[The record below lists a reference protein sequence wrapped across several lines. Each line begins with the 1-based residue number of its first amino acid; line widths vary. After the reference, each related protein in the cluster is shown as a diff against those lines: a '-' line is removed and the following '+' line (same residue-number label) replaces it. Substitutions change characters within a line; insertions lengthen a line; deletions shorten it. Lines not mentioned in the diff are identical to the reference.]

1 MKFLLKTIIRN
12 FARRPV
18 TNLINLL
25 GLAISFTL
33 VIILSV
39 YCYSE
44 LTTDRNHK
52 NGDRIYLYLPSA
64 DRIYTPGI
72 LKENI
77 DAKVPGVESVIR
89 IVGTWEPP
97 VFQAENGNPFT
108 SHLLFADE
116 DFFKLFSYHFI
127 KGDPQSALKDP
138 MTVVIT
144 KKLSEQ
150 LFGTTES
157 VGKTVRFNNGRRE
170 LSVGAII
177 EEPEQNSCL
186 SLSAVSSMAT
196 QKIIQGESG
205 EFTDWGWCDFQTF
218 LLLNNGINP
227 IEAGKTILN
236 IIPED
241 YQKEYKDAR
250 LVPLN
255 KVYFS
260 KFALLGND
268 FLVTGDKKKVM
279 ILLMVATLV
288 LIIALVNFF
297 NISSSQW
304 LERIRQTGIL
314 KIIGV
319 RRSTI
324 LLNVLAEAFIFF
336 LAALLIATDLVNII
350 SSGIRNYTGI
360 HYSSW
365 LTSSP
370 GFIIISLASILVLSV
385 IFSII
390 PALRISSSKAI
401 DNLKSTLNPIKSR
414 FSFSGILVT
423 MQFTIA
429 IILIA
434 FTLLV
439 QKQVRF
445 GSSNLGFNQKNII
458 GIKLTPQ
465 IDQKKEVL
473 KKLLLEKPIIREVS
487 FSQFY
492 PGKDNSYRTVQMDS
506 NGEKKELN
514 FDLFSADA
522 VFFKMMGLKLVKGR
536 FYTDTLSTDK
546 LKVVVNEAFLREHN
560 IGNPLGIKF
569 SMSNR
574 EYEIIGVVKDFHF
587 KPINKSIT
595 SLAIRN
601 EPYASYCL
609 VNLQTAGFKSL
620 NSLIRDIKASASEL
634 SPSFPVEV
642 NFLDQA
648 IENMYQSELEFR
660 HTFSL
665 FAACAIVICCL
676 GILAMS
682 LFASQRRI
690 KEIGIRKVN
699 GARISE
705 ILAML
710 NSDFIKCV
718 GIAFMIASPVAW
730 YAMHKWLQSYAYK
743 TELSWWIFG
752 LAGIIALGIALLTV
766 SWQSWRAATKNRV
779 EALRY
784 D

>member
-1 MKFLLKTIIRN
+1 MKYLFKTIFRN
-12 FARRPV
+12 FTRRPV
-18 TNLINLL
+18 TNLINLI

-44 LTTDRNHK
+44 LTTDNFQK
-52 NGDRIYLYLPSA
+52 NGDRVYLYLPSA

-77 DAKVPGVESVIR
+77 DKKVPGVESAIR
-89 IVGTWEPP
+89 MVGTWESP
-97 VFQAENGNPFT
+97 VFQAENGNPVT

-116 DFFKLFSYHFI
+116 GFFKLFSYTFI
-127 KGDPQSALKDP
+127 EGDPQSVFKDP

-150 LFGTTES
+150 LFGSAES
-157 VGKTVRFNNGRRE
+157 LGKVIRLNNSKELTVC
-170 LSVGAII
+170 AII
-177 EEPEQNSCL
+177 EEPEANSCL

-196 QKIIQGESG
+196 QKIVQGESG
-205 EFTDWGWCDFQTF
+205 EFTEWGWCDFQTF
-218 LLLNNGINP
+218 LLLNNGTKP
-227 IEAGKTILN
+227 VDAGKTILS
-236 IIPED
+236 IIPGD
-241 YQKEYKDAR
+241 YQKDYKDAR

-268 FLVTGDKKKVM
+268 FLVTGDKNKVM
-279 ILLMVATLV
+279 ILLMVAVLV

-304 LERIRQTGIL
+304 LERIRQTGVL

-319 RRSTI
+319 SRSAI
-324 LLNVLAEAFIFF
+324 LMNILAEAFIFF

-350 SSGIRNYTGI
+350 NQGIRNYTGI
-360 HYSSW
+360 HFSSS
-365 LTSSP
+365 LIYSP
-370 GFIIISLASILVLSV
+370 GFIIISLTSILGLSV

-401 DNLKSTLNPIKSR
+401 DNLKNTLNPVKSG
-414 FSFSGILVT
+414 FSSSGILVT
-423 MQFTIA
+423 TQFTIA

-434 FTLLV
+434 FTILV
-439 QKQVRF
+439 QKQVRY

-458 GIKLTPQ
+458 AIKITPQ
-465 IDQKKEVL
+465 LDQKKEVF
-473 KKLLLEKPIIREVS
+473 KKLLHDIPAINEVS

-492 PGKDNSYRTVQMDS
+492 PGKDMAYRTVQMDL

-514 FDLFSADA
+514 FDLMSADA

-536 FYTDTLSTDK
+536 FYSDTLSTDK
-546 LKVVVNEAFLREHN
+546 LKIVVNESFLREHN
-560 IGNPLGIKF
+560 LSNSLGIKF
-569 SMSNR
+569 MMNNR
-574 EYEIIGVVKDFHF
+574 EYEITGVIKDFHF
-587 KPINKSIT
+587 KPINKAIT
-595 SLAIRN
+595 PLVIRN

-609 VNLQTAGFKSL
+609 VNLMTASFKSL

-648 IENMYQSELEFR
+648 IENMYQSELSFR

-665 FAACAIVICCL
+665 FAGCAIVICCL
-676 GILAMS
+676 GILALS

-705 ILAML
+705 ILVML
-710 NSDFIKCV
+710 NSNFVKWV
-718 GIAFMIASPVAW
+718 GISFIIACPVAW

-743 TELSWWIFG
+743 TEISWWIFII
-752 LAGIIALGIALLTV
+752 AGIMALFIALLTV
-766 SWQSWRAATKNRV
+766 SWQSWRAATRNPV

-784 D
+784 E

>member
-1 MKFLLKTIIRN
+1 MKYLFKTIIRN
-12 FARRPV
+12 FTRRPV

-44 LTTDRNHK
+44 LTTDRMHK
-52 NGDRIYLYLPSA
+52 NGDRVYLYLPSA
-64 DRIYTPGI
+64 DRIYTPGV

-77 DAKVPGVESVIR
+77 EARVPGVESVIR
-89 IVGTWEPP
+89 IVGTWEAP
-97 VFQAENGNPFT
+97 VFQAENGNPIT

-116 DFFKLFSYHFI
+116 AFFKLFSYKFI
-127 KGDPQSALKDP
+127 QGDPESALKDP

-150 LFGTTES
+150 LFGSSES
-157 VGKTVRFNNGRRE
+157 LGKIIRFNNTRE
-170 LSVGAII
+170 LAVSGVI
-177 EEPEQNSCL
+177 EEPEMNSCL
-186 SLSAVSSMAT
+186 SLTAVSSMST
-196 QKIIQGESG
+196 QRIVQGESG
-205 EFTDWGWCDFQTF
+205 DYTEWGWCDFQTF
-218 LLLNNGINP
+218 ILLHNGTNP
-227 IEAGKTILN
+227 VDAGKTIMN

-241 YQKEYKDAR
+241 FKKDYKDAR

-260 KFALLGND
+260 KFALFGND
-268 FLVTGDKKKVM
+268 YLVTGDKNKVM
-279 ILLMVATLV
+279 ILLLVAVLV
-288 LIIALVNFF
+288 LIIAMVNFF
-297 NISSSQW
+297 NISSAQW
-304 LERIRQTGIL
+304 LERIRQTGVL
-314 KIIGV
+314 KIVGV
-319 RRSTI
+319 SLSTI
-324 LLNVLAEAFIFF
+324 LLNVLSEAFIFF
-336 LAALLIATDLVNII
+336 LAALLIAMDLVNII
-350 SSGIRNYTGI
+350 STGIRNYTGI
-360 HYSSW
+360 HYSTS
-365 LTSSP
+365 LTTSS
-370 GFIIISLASILVLSV
+370 GFIIASLISVIVLS
-385 IFSII
+385 I
-390 PALRISSSKAI
+390 ISSIVPAFRLSSSRAT
-401 DNLKSTLNPIKSR
+401 DNLKNTLTPGKSG
-414 FSFSGILVT
+414 FSFSGALVT

-429 IILIA
+429 IVLIA
-434 FTLLV
+434 FTVLV

-458 GIKLTPQ
+458 AVKITPQ
-465 IDQKKEVL
+465 LDPKKEVF
-473 KKLLLEKPIIREVS
+473 KKVLLEKPAINEVS

-492 PGKDNSYRTVQMDS
+492 PGKDFQYRTVELDL

-522 VFFKMMGLKLVKGR
+522 AFFKLMGLELVNGR
-536 FYTDTLSTDK
+536 FYTDSLSTDK
-546 LKVVVNEAFLREHN
+546 LKIVVNETFLHEHN
-560 IGNPLGIKF
+560 LGDPLGIKF
-569 SMSNR
+569 NMNNR

-587 KPINKSIT
+587 RAVNKSIT
-595 SLAIRN
+595 PLAIRN

-609 VNLQTAGFKSL
+609 LNLQTASFKSL
-620 NSLIRDIKASASEL
+620 NSLLREIKASASEF

-648 IENMYQSELEFR
+648 IENMYQKELEFR

-665 FAACAIVICCL
+665 FAVCAIVICCL

-705 ILAML
+705 ILTML
-710 NSDFIKCV
+710 NSDFIKWV
-718 GIAFMIASPVAW
+718 AIAFVIASPIAW
-730 YAMHKWLQSYAYK
+730 YTMHKWLQSFAYK

-752 LAGIIALGIALLTV
+752 LAAIIALGIAMLTV
-766 SWQSWRAATKNRV
+766 SWQSWRAATRNPV

-784 D
+784 E

>member
-1 MKFLLKTIIRN
+1 MKYLFKTIIRN
-12 FARRPV
+12 FTHRPV
-18 TNLINLL
+18 INMINLL

-44 LTTDRNHK
+44 LTTDRYHK
-52 NGDRIYLYLPSA
+52 NGDRVYLYLPSA

-72 LKENI
+72 LKEDI
-77 DAKVPGVESVIR
+77 DLKVPGVESAIR

-97 VFQAENGNPFT
+97 VFQTENGNPVT
-108 SHLLFADE
+108 SRLLFADE
-116 DFFKLFSYHFI
+116 DFFKFFSYNFI
-127 KGDPQSALKDP
+127 EGNAQSALKDP

-150 LFGTTES
+150 LFGSEES
-157 VGKTVRFNNGRRE
+157 VGKVIKLNNSKELTVCA
-170 LSVGAII
+170 VI
-177 EEPEQNSCL
+177 EEPEKNSCL
-186 SLSAVSSMAT
+186 SLSAISSMAT
-196 QKIIQGESG
+196 QKLVQGESG
-205 EFTDWGWCDFQTF
+205 EFTEWGWSDFQTF
-218 LLLNNGINP
+218 LLLKNGINP
-227 IEAGKTILN
+227 ADAGKTILN
-236 IIPED
+236 IIPD
-241 YQKEYKDAR
+241 DLKKEYKEAR

-279 ILLMVATLV
+279 ILLMVAVMV

-304 LERIRQTGIL
+304 FERIRQTGVL

-319 RRSTI
+319 GQSTI
-324 LLNVLAEAFIFF
+324 LMNVLAEAFIFF
-336 LAALLIATDLVNII
+336 LAALLIAADLVNII
-350 SSGIRNYTGI
+350 NPGIRNYTGI
-360 HYSSW
+360 HYSSS

-370 GFIIISLASILVLSV
+370 GFIITSLAGILVLSV
-385 IFSII
+385 FFSII
-390 PALRISSSKAI
+390 PAVRISSSKAI
-401 DNLKSTLNPIKSR
+401 DNLKNTLEPVKSR

-434 FTLLV
+434 FTVLV

-458 GIKLTPQ
+458 VIKITPQ
-465 IDQKKEVL
+465 LDPKKEVF
-473 KKLLLEKPIIREVS
+473 KKLLLEKPAIKEIS

-492 PGKDNSYRTVQMDS
+492 PGKDMSYRTVQMDL
-506 NGEKKELN
+506 NGDKKELN

-522 VFFKMMGLKLVKGR
+522 VFFNMMGLKLVKGR
-536 FYTDTLSTDK
+536 LYSDTLSTDK
-546 LKVVVNEAFLREHN
+546 LKVVVNETFLREHN
-560 IGNPLGIKF
+560 LVNPLGIKF
-569 SMSNR
+569 SMNNR

-587 KPINKSIT
+587 KPVNKSIT
-595 SLAIRN
+595 PLAIRN
-601 EPYASYCL
+601 ESYASYCL
-609 VNLQTAGFKSL
+609 VNLQTASYKSL
-620 NSLIRDIKASASEL
+620 NTLIRDIKASASEL

-648 IENMYQSELEFR
+648 IQNMYQSELEFR

-665 FAACAIVICCL
+665 FAGCAIVICCL

-682 LFASQRRI
+682 LFASHRRI

-699 GARISE
+699 GARIAE

-710 NSDFIKCV
+710 NSGFVKWV
-718 GIAFMIASPVAW
+718 GIAFVIASPIAW
-730 YAMHKWLQSYAYK
+730 YSMHNWLQGFAYK

-752 LAGIIALGIALLTV
+752 LAGLIALCIALLTV
-766 SWQSWRAATKNRV
+766 SWQSWRAATRNPV

-784 D
+784 E

>member
-1 MKFLLKTIIRN
+1 MKYLFKTIIRN
-12 FARRPV
+12 FTRKPA

-33 VIILSV
+33 VIILSI

-44 LTTDRNHK
+44 LTTDNYHK
-52 NGDRIYLYLPSA
+52 NGDRVYLYLPSA
-64 DRIYTPGI
+64 DRNYTPGV

-77 DAKVPGVESVIR
+77 DTKVPGIESAIR

-97 VFQAENGNPFT
+97 VFQGENGNPVT

-116 DFFKLFSYHFI
+116 DFFKFFSYNFI
-127 KGDPQSALKDP
+127 EGDAQSVLKDP

-144 KKLSEQ
+144 KNLSQQ
-150 LFGTTES
+150 LFGSAEPL
-157 VGKTVRFNNGRRE
+157 GKIIRFNNSKE
-170 LSVGAII
+170 LTVCAVI
-177 EEPEQNSCL
+177 EEPEKNSCL
-186 SLSAVSSMAT
+186 SISAISSMST
-196 QKIIQGESG
+196 QKLVQGESG
-205 EFTDWGWCDFQTF
+205 EFTDWGWSDFQTF
-218 LLLNNGINP
+218 LLLNNGTNP
-227 IEAGKTILN
+227 SDVGKTILN
-236 IIPED
+236 IIPAD
-241 YQKEYKDAR
+241 FQKEYKEAR

-268 FLVTGDKKKVM
+268 YLVTGDKKKVM
-279 ILLMVATLV
+279 VLLMVAVLV

-304 LERIRQTGIL
+304 FERIRQTGIL

-319 RRSTI
+319 SRSKI
-324 LLNVLAEAFIFF
+324 LLNILAEAFIFF
-336 LAALLIATDLVNII
+336 LVALLISVDLVNLINP
-350 SSGIRNYTGI
+350 GIRYYTGI
-360 HYSSW
+360 RYSSS

-370 GFIIISLASILVLSV
+370 GFIISSLTGILVLSV
-385 IFSII
+385 VFSII

-401 DNLKSTLNPIKSR
+401 DNLKNTLTPVKSN
-414 FSFSGILVT
+414 FSFRGLLVT

-434 FTLLV
+434 FTVLV

-445 GSSNLGFNQKNII
+445 GSSNLGFDQKNII
-458 GIKLTPQ
+458 SIKITSQL
-465 IDQKKEVL
+465 DQKKEVF
-473 KKLLLEKPIIREVS
+473 KKLLLEKPAIKEVS

-492 PGKDNSYRTVQMDS
+492 PGKETSFRTVQMDL

-522 VFFKMMGLKLVKGR
+522 VFFRMLGLKLVEGR
-536 FYTDTLSTDK
+536 FYSDTLSTDK
-546 LKVVVNEAFLREHN
+546 LKVVVNETFIREHN
-560 IGNPLGIKF
+560 LINPLGIKF
-569 SMSNR
+569 SMNNR
-574 EYEIIGVVKDFHF
+574 EYEIIGVFKDFHF
-587 KPINKSIT
+587 KPVNKSIT
-595 SLAIRN
+595 PLAIRN

-609 VNLQTAGFKSL
+609 VNLHTASFKSL
-620 NSLIRDIKASASEL
+620 NTLIRDIKASASEL

-648 IENMYQSELEFR
+648 IQNMYQSELEFR

-665 FAACAIVICCL
+665 FAGCAIVICCL

-699 GARISE
+699 GARIAE
-705 ILAML
+705 ILVML
-710 NSDFIKCV
+710 NRDFAKWV
-718 GIAFMIASPVAW
+718 GISFLIACPLAL
-730 YAMHKWLQSYAYK
+730 YAMHRWLQSYAYK
-743 TELSWWIFG
+743 TELSWWIFV
-752 LAGIIALGIALLTV
+752 LAGLSALVIALLTV
-766 SWQSWRAATKNRV
+766 SWQSWRAATRNPV

-784 D
+784 E

>member
-1 MKFLLKTIIRN
+1 MKYLFKTIIRN
-12 FARRPV
+12 FTHRPV
-18 TNLINLL
+18 TNMINLL
-25 GLAISFTL
+25 GLSVSFTL

-44 LTTDRNHK
+44 LTTDKNHK
-52 NGDRIYLYLPSA
+52 NGDRVYLYLPSA

-77 DAKVPGVESVIR
+77 DLKVPGVESSIR

-97 VFQAENGNPFT
+97 VFQTENGNPVT

-116 DFFKLFSYHFI
+116 GFFKLFSYNFI
-127 KGDPQSALKDP
+127 EGNAQSALKDP

-144 KKLSEQ
+144 KKLSQQ
-150 LFGTTES
+150 LFGSAEPL
-157 VGKTVRFNNGRRE
+157 GKIIRFNNSKE
-170 LSVGAII
+170 LTVCAVI
-177 EEPEQNSCL
+177 EEPEKNSCL
-186 SLSAVSSMAT
+186 SLSAISSMAT
-196 QKIIQGESG
+196 QKIIQGEAG
-205 EFTDWGWCDFQTF
+205 EFTEWGWSDFQTF

-227 IEAGKTILN
+227 ADAGKTILN
-236 IIPED
+236 IIPGD
-241 YQKEYKDAR
+241 FQKEYKDAR
-250 LVPLN
+250 LVPLKN
-255 KVYFS
+255 IYFS

-268 FLVTGDKKKVM
+268 YLVTGDKKKVM
-279 ILLMVATLV
+279 ILLMVAVLV
-288 LIIALVNFF
+288 LTIALVNFF

-304 LERIRQTGIL
+304 LERIRQTGVL

-319 RRSTI
+319 SRSTI

-336 LAALLIATDLVNII
+336 LTALLIAADLVNII
-350 SSGIRNYTGI
+350 NTAILNYTGI
-360 HYSSW
+360 HYSSS

-370 GFIIISLASILVLSV
+370 GFIITSLTSILVLSV
-385 IFSII
+385 VFSII

-401 DNLKSTLNPIKSR
+401 DNLKNTLSPAKSN
-414 FSFSGILVT
+414 FSFRGVLVT
-423 MQFTIA
+423 LQFTIA

-434 FTLLV
+434 FTVLV

-458 GIKLTPQ
+458 AIKITPQ
-465 IDQKKEVL
+465 LDPKKEVF
-473 KKLLLEKPIIREVS
+473 KKLLLEKPAIKEVS

-492 PGKDNSYRTVQMDS
+492 PGKDTQFRTVQINL

-514 FDLFSADA
+514 FDLLSADA
-522 VFFKMMGLKLVKGR
+522 VFFKMLGLKLVEGR
-536 FYTDTLSTDK
+536 FYSDTLSTDK
-546 LKVVVNEAFLREHN
+546 LKILVNETFIHEHN
-560 IGNPLGIKF
+560 LVNPLGIKF
-569 SMSNR
+569 SMNNR

-587 KPINKSIT
+587 KPVNKSIT
-595 SLAIRN
+595 PLVIRN

-609 VNLQTAGFKSL
+609 VNLQTSSFKFL
-620 NSLIRDIKASASEL
+620 NTLIRNIKDAASEL

-648 IENMYQSELEFR
+648 IQNMYQSELEFR

-665 FAACAIVICCL
+665 FAGCAIVICCL

-699 GARISE
+699 GARVAE
-705 ILAML
+705 ILVML
-710 NSDFIKCV
+710 NSDFVKWV
-718 GIAFMIASPVAW
+718 GIAFVVATPVAW
-730 YAMHKWLQSYAYK
+730 YSMYKWLQGFAYK

-752 LAGIIALGIALLTV
+752 LAGIIALAIALLTV
-766 SWQSWRAATKNRV
+766 SWQSLRAATRNPV

-784 D
+784 E

>member
-1 MKFLLKTIIRN
+1 MKYLFKSIIRN
-12 FARRPV
+12 FTRRPG
-18 TNLINLL
+18 TNLINLF
-25 GLAISFTL
+25 GLALSFTL

-44 LTTDRNHK
+44 LTTDRNNK
-52 NGDRIYLYLPSA
+52 NGDRVFLYVPSA

-72 LKENI
+72 LKETI
-77 DAKVPGVESVIR
+77 DTKVPAVESAIR

-97 VFQAENGNPFT
+97 VFQAENGNPVT

-116 DFFKLFSYHFI
+116 DFFKFFSYKFI
-127 KGDPQSALKDP
+127 EGDPQSALKDP

-150 LFGTTES
+150 LFGSTES
-157 VGKTVRFNNGRRE
+157 VGKIIKFNNSKD
-170 LSVGAII
+170 LTVCAII
-177 EEPEQNSCL
+177 EEPETNSCL

-196 QKIIQGESG
+196 QKIVQGESG

-218 LLLNNGINP
+218 LLLNNGTNP
-227 IEAGKTILN
+227 VDAGKTILN

-241 YQKEYKDAR
+241 YQKDYKKAQ
-250 LVPLN
+250 LVPLS

-260 KFALLGND
+260 KFAFVGND
-268 FLVTGDKKKVM
+268 YLVNGDKKKVM
-279 ILLMVATLV
+279 ILLMVAVLV
-288 LIIALVNFF
+288 LIIALVNFL

-304 LERIRQTGIL
+304 LERIRQTGVM

-319 RRSTI
+319 SRSTI
-324 LLNVLAEAFIFF
+324 LMNVLAEAFIFF
-336 LAALLIATDLVNII
+336 LVALLIATDLVNII
-350 SSGIRNYTGI
+350 NTGIRNYTGI
-360 HYSSW
+360 HYNSS

-370 GFIIISLASILVLSV
+370 GFIIISLVSIIVLSV
-385 IFSII
+385 IPSII

-401 DNLKSTLNPIKSR
+401 DNLKNTLTPANSR
-414 FSFSGILVT
+414 FSLSGVLVT

-434 FTLLV
+434 FTVLV

-445 GSSNLGFNQKNII
+445 GSSNLGFNQHNII
-458 GIKLTPQ
+458 SVKITPQ
-465 IDQKKEVL
+465 LDPKKEVF
-473 KKLLLEKPIIREVS
+473 KKLLLEKPAISKVS

-492 PGKDNSYRTVQMDS
+492 PGKDMQYRTVQMDL

-522 VFFKMMGLKLVKGR
+522 VFFKMMGLKLAKGR

-546 LKVVVNEAFLREHN
+546 LKVVVNETFLHVHN
-560 IGNPLGIKF
+560 LGNPLGIKF
-569 SMSNR
+569 SMNNR
-574 EYEIIGVVKDFHF
+574 EYEIIGVVNDFHF
-587 KPINKSIT
+587 KPVNKSIT
-595 SLAIRN
+595 PLVIRN

-609 VNLQTAGFKSL
+609 VNLQTAGLKSL
-620 NSLIRDIKASASEL
+620 SSLISDIKASASEL

-665 FAACAIVICCL
+665 FAGCAIVICCL

-682 LFASQRRI
+682 LFASHRRI

-705 ILAML
+705 ILIML
-710 NSDFIKCV
+710 NRDFIKWV
-718 GIAFMIASPVAW
+718 GIAFVIASPIAW
-730 YAMHKWLQSYAYK
+730 YAMHKWLQGFAYK
-743 TELSWWIFG
+743 TELSWWIFCF
-752 LAGIIALGIALLTV
+752 AGFIALGIALLTV
-766 SWQSWRAATKNRV
+766 SWQSWRASTRNPV

-784 D
+784 E

>member
-1 MKFLLKTIIRN
+1 MKYLLKTIIRN
-12 FARRPV
+12 FIRKPA

-25 GLAISFTL
+25 GLAVSFTL

-44 LTTDRNHK
+44 LTTDNYHK
-52 NGDRIYLYLPSA
+52 NGDRVYLYLPSA
-64 DRIYTPGI
+64 DRNYTPGV

-77 DAKVPGVESVIR
+77 DTKVPGIESAIR

-97 VFQAENGNPFT
+97 VFQGESGNPVT

-116 DFFKLFSYHFI
+116 DFFKLFSYNFI
-127 KGDPQSALKDP
+127 EGDAQSALKDP

-144 KKLSEQ
+144 KKLSQQ
-150 LFGTTES
+150 LFGSAEPL
-157 VGKTVRFNNGRRE
+157 GKIIRFNNSKE
-170 LSVGAII
+170 LTVCAVI
-177 EEPEQNSCL
+177 EEPEKNSCL
-186 SLSAVSSMAT
+186 SISAISSMST
-196 QKIIQGESG
+196 QKLVQGESG
-205 EFTDWGWCDFQTF
+205 EFTDWGWSDFQTF
-218 LLLNNGINP
+218 LLLNNGTNP
-227 IEAGKTILN
+227 SDVGKTILN
-236 IIPED
+236 IIPTD
-241 YQKEYKDAR
+241 FQKEYKEAR

-268 FLVTGDKKKVM
+268 YLVTGDKKKVM
-279 ILLMVATLV
+279 VLLIVAVLV

-319 RRSTI
+319 SRSKI

-336 LAALLIATDLVNII
+336 LVALLISVDLVNLINP
-350 SSGIRNYTGI
+350 GIRYYTGI
-360 HYSSW
+360 RYSSS

-370 GFIIISLASILVLSV
+370 GFIITSLTGILVLSV
-385 IFSII
+385 VFSII

-401 DNLKSTLNPIKSR
+401 DNLKNTLTPVKSN
-414 FSFSGILVT
+414 FSFRGLLVT

-434 FTLLV
+434 FTVLV

-458 GIKLTPQ
+458 SIKITSQL
-465 IDQKKEVL
+465 DQKKEVF
-473 KKLLLEKPIIREVS
+473 KKLLLEKPAIKEVS

-492 PGKDNSYRTVQMDS
+492 PGKDTQFRTVQMDL

-522 VFFKMMGLKLVKGR
+522 VFFRMLGLKLVEGR
-536 FYTDTLSTDK
+536 FYSDTLSTDK
-546 LKVVVNEAFLREHN
+546 LKVVVNETFIREHN
-560 IGNPLGIKF
+560 LINPLGIKF
-569 SMSNR
+569 SMNNR
-574 EYEIIGVVKDFHF
+574 EYEIIGVFKDFHF
-587 KPINKSIT
+587 KPVNKSIT
-595 SLAIRN
+595 PLVIRN

-609 VNLQTAGFKSL
+609 VNLHTASFKSL
-620 NSLIRDIKASASEL
+620 NTLIRDIKASASEL

-648 IENMYQSELEFR
+648 IQNMYQSELEFR

-665 FAACAIVICCL
+665 FAGCAIVICCL

-705 ILAML
+705 ILSML
-710 NSDFIKCV
+710 NSDFIKWV
-718 GIAFMIASPVAW
+718 GIAFVIASPVAW
-730 YAMHKWLQSYAYK
+730 YSMHKWLQSFAYK

-752 LAGIIALGIALLTV
+752 LAGIIAFGIALLTV
-766 SWQSWRAATKNRV
+766 SWQSWRAATRNPV

-784 D
+784 E

>member
-1 MKFLLKTIIRN
+1 MKYLFKTIIRN
-12 FARRPV
+12 FTHRPV
-18 TNLINLL
+18 TNVINLL
-25 GLAISFTL
+25 GLAVSFSL

-39 YCYSE
+39 YCFSE

-52 NGDRIYLYLPSA
+52 NGDRVYLYLPSA

-72 LKENI
+72 LKEDI
-77 DAKVPGVESVIR
+77 DLKVPGIESTIR

-97 VFQAENGNPFT
+97 VFQAENGNPVT

-116 DFFKLFSYHFI
+116 GFFKFFSYHFI
-127 KGDPQSALKDP
+127 EGDAQSALKDP

-150 LFGTTES
+150 LFGRAEPL
-157 VGKTVRFNNGRRE
+157 GKIIKFNNSKE
-170 LSVGAII
+170 LTVCAVI
-177 EEPEQNSCL
+177 EEPEKNSCL
-186 SLSAVSSMAT
+186 SLSAISSMAT
-196 QKIIQGESG
+196 QKLVQGESG
-205 EFTDWGWCDFQTF
+205 EFTNWGWCDFQTF

-227 IEAGKTILN
+227 ADAGKTILN
-236 IIPED
+236 IIPD
-241 YQKEYKDAR
+241 DFKKEYKEAR

-255 KVYFS
+255 KIYFS

-279 ILLMVATLV
+279 ILLMVAVMV

-304 LERIRQTGIL
+304 FERIRQTGVL

-319 RRSTI
+319 GRSTI

-336 LAALLIATDLVNII
+336 LAALLIAADLVNII
-350 SSGIRNYTGI
+350 NQGIRNYTGI
-360 HYSSW
+360 HYSSS

-370 GFIIISLASILVLSV
+370 GFIITSLSSILVLSV

-401 DNLKSTLNPIKSR
+401 DNLKNTISPVKSNFSLRGVFVTL
-414 FSFSGILVT
+414 
-423 MQFTIA
+423 QFTIA

-434 FTLLV
+434 FTVLV

-458 GIKLTPQ
+458 SIKITSQL
-465 IDQKKEVL
+465 DQKKEVF
-473 KKLLLEKPIIREVS
+473 KKLLLEKPAIREIS

-492 PGKDNSYRTVQMDS
+492 PGKDTQFRTVQMNL

-522 VFFKMMGLKLVKGR
+522 VFFKMLGLKLVEGR
-536 FYTDTLSTDK
+536 FYSDTLTTDK
-546 LKVVVNEAFLREHN
+546 LKVVVNETFIREQN
-560 IGNPLGIKF
+560 LVNPLGTKF
-569 SMSNR
+569 SMNNR

-587 KPINKSIT
+587 KPVNKSIT
-595 SLAIRN
+595 PLAIRN

-609 VNLQTAGFKSL
+609 VKLQTASFKSL
-620 NSLIRDIKASASEL
+620 NTLIRDIKASASDL

-648 IENMYQSELEFR
+648 IQNMYQSELEFR

-665 FAACAIVICCL
+665 FAGCAIVICCL

-699 GARISE
+699 GARIAE

-710 NSDFIKCV
+710 NSDFVKWV
-718 GIAFMIASPVAW
+718 GIAFVIASPVAW
-730 YAMHKWLQSYAYK
+730 YSMHKWLQGFAYK
-743 TELSWWIFG
+743 TELSWWIFAV
-752 LAGIIALGIALLTV
+752 AGIMALGIALLTV
-766 SWQSWRAATKNRV
+766 SWQSWRAATRNPV

-784 D
+784 E

>member
-1 MKFLLKTIIRN
+1 MKYLFKTIIRN
-12 FARRPV
+12 FIRRPV

-25 GLAISFTL
+25 GLAVSFTL

-52 NGDRIYLYLPSA
+52 NGDRVYLYRPSA

-77 DAKVPGVESVIR
+77 DAKVPGVEAAIR
-89 IVGTWEPP
+89 ITGTWEPP
-97 VFQAENGNPFT
+97 VFQTENGDPIT

-116 DFFKLFSYHFI
+116 GFFKLFSYKFI
-127 KGDPQSALKDP
+127 EGDQQSALKDP

-150 LFGTTES
+150 LFGRAES
-157 VGKTVRFNNGRRE
+157 VGKIIKFNNSKE
-170 LSVGAII
+170 LTVCAVI
-177 EEPEQNSCL
+177 EEPETNSCL
-186 SLSAVSSMAT
+186 SLSAVSSMTT
-196 QKIIQGESG
+196 QKIVQGESG

-218 LLLNNGINP
+218 LLLNNGTNP
-227 IEAGKTILN
+227 VDAGKTILN
-236 IIPED
+236 IIPEN
-241 YQKEYKDAR
+241 YQKEYKDAS
-250 LVPLN
+250 LVPLK

-268 FLVTGDKKKVM
+268 YLITGDKKKVM
-279 ILLMVATLV
+279 ILLMVAVLV

-304 LERIRQTGIL
+304 LQRIRQTGVL

-319 RRSTI
+319 SRSTI

-350 SSGIRNYTGI
+350 NTGISNYTGI
-360 HYSSW
+360 NYSSSV
-365 LTSSP
+365 TSSP
-370 GFIIISLASILVLSV
+370 GYIISSLTSILVLSV
-385 IFSII
+385 IFSLI

-401 DNLKSTLNPIKSR
+401 NNLKNTLHPLKSGSR
-414 FSFSGILVT
+414 FSGVLVT

-434 FTLLV
+434 FTVLV
-439 QKQVRF
+439 QKQVSF
-445 GSSNLGFNQKNII
+445 GSSNLGFNQNNII
-458 GIKLTPQ
+458 SVKITQQLDG
-465 IDQKKEVL
+465 KKEVL
-473 KKLLLEKPIIREVS
+473 KKLLLEIPAIDEVS

-492 PGKDNSYRTVQMDS
+492 PGKDMSYRRVQMDF

-514 FDLFSADA
+514 FDLLSADA
-522 VFFKMMGLKLVKGR
+522 VFFRIMGLKLLKGR

-569 SMSNR
+569 NMSNR

-587 KPINKSIT
+587 KPVNKSIT

-609 VNLQTAGFKSL
+609 VNLHTASFKSL
-620 NSLIRDIKASASEL
+620 NILIRDIKAAASEL
-634 SPSFPVEV
+634 SPSFPVDV
-642 NFLDQA
+642 TFLDQA
-648 IENMYQSELEFR
+648 IENMYQSELQFR
-660 HTFSL
+660 HAFSL
-665 FAACAIVICCL
+665 FAGCAIVICCL

-690 KEIGIRKVN
+690 REIGIRKVN
-699 GARISE
+699 GAKVFE
-705 ILAML
+705 ILLML
-710 NSDFIKCV
+710 NKNFVKWV
-718 GIAFMIASPVAW
+718 GIAFIIACPIAW
-730 YAMHKWLQSYAYK
+730 YFMHKWLENFAYK
-743 TELSWWIFG
+743 TELSWWIFAA
-752 LAGIIALGIALLTV
+752 AGIIALGIALLTV
-766 SWQSWRAATKNRV
+766 SWQSWRAATMNPV

-784 D
+784 E